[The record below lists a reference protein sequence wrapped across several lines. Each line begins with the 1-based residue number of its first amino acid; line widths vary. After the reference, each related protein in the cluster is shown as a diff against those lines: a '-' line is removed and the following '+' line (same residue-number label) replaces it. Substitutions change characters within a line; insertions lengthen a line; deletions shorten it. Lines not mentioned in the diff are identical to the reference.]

1 MRLFLAVQHAY
12 TGKFRKQ
19 PLFTTSSS
27 GSHRPPEP
35 SIGAFKWK
43 MEGMNSIRVVQSIR
57 NILNFVSSGGFMGDL
72 TINGGNIGLDV
83 GNQQF
88 TVRNVTI
95 DGSNTGVK
103 MTWNWGWNFQGIT
116 IRNAKVGFDVKT
128 GSIFDDKDQGVG
140 GIAVMDGIVS
150 DTPVFYRS
158 SRPSIA
164 LRGSIVLNNIKLTNV
179 QSVVAILGGE
189 TILQGSEG
197 EMTVDT
203 WVQGNIYTGRESQGF
218 HKGYTSSIPKDPSLL
233 DTERMFGK
241 GRPTYAD
248 YDITQIVSVK
258 DHGVKGDGHTDDTL
272 ALQAVFDKVSYL
284 SSIRYRF
291 LI

>member
-1 MRLFLAVQHAY
+1 
-12 TGKFRKQ
+12 
-19 PLFTTSSS
+19 
-27 GSHRPPEP
+27 
-35 SIGAFKWK
+35 
-43 MEGMNSIRVVQSIR
+43 
-57 NILNFVSSGGFMGDL
+57 MGDL
-72 TINGGNIGLDV
+72 IIKGGNIGLDV

-88 TVRNVTI
+88 TVRNVSI

-128 GSIFDDKDQGVG
+128 GSDVDDKDQGVG
-140 GIAVMDGIVS
+140 GVAVMDGIVS

-158 SRPSIA
+158 SRSSTT
-164 LRGSIVLNNIKLTNV
+164 LRGSIVLSNIKLTNV

-189 TILQGSEG
+189 TILRGSKG

-203 WVQGNIYTGRESQGF
+203 WVQGNAYVGRESQGF

-233 DTERMFGK
+233 ENGRMFGK

-258 DHGVKGDGHTDDTL
+258 DHGAKGDGQTDDTL
-272 ALQAVFDKVSYL
+272 ALQAVFDQVS
-284 SSIRYRF
+284 SRGFFRI
-291 LI
+291 